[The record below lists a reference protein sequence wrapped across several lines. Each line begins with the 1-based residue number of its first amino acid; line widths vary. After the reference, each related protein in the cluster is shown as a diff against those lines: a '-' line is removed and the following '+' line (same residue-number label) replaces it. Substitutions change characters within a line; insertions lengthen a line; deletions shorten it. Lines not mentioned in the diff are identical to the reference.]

1 MVTRPACRLD
11 SHEIVSSS
19 NLEHRKV
26 QGHGGH
32 YRQTR
37 SLGMSGALGLGAAAA
52 VALGAAIGALA
63 RWRLAVWLNPLNE
76 TLPPGTLAAN
86 LIGGY
91 LVGLILAWLAHH
103 PEMSPA
109 WRLFLVTGLLGGLT
123 TFSTFSAE
131 IMSLLQQGR
140 LAWAFAACLAHLTGS
155 LLATWA
161 GMATVE
167 LLRRQA

>member
-1 MVTRPACRLD
+1 
-11 SHEIVSSS
+11 
-19 NLEHRKV
+19 
-26 QGHGGH
+26 
-32 YRQTR
+32 
-37 SLGMSGALGLGAAAA
+37 MSGTVGLGAAAA
-52 VALGAAIGALA
+52 VALGATIGALA

-103 PEMSPA
+103 PELSPA

-131 IMSLLQQGR
+131 VMALLQQGR
-140 LAWAFAACLAHLTGS
+140 LAWAFAACLAHLAGS

-167 LLRRQA
+167 LLRRQG